1 MKALQEKFD
10 EARNK
15 IAPKKKFQFK
25 TIHKN
30 GSAISLNDAAE
41 LAQQQ
46 RLQPS
51 GPKGLSSNDSST
63 IATPANLK
71 TPPSEDMLG
80 DLPSFTKNYN
90 EELAQGSGGRIRKPS
105 FSQATNI
112 NISGHKDIHIIL
124 PSTAS
129 RATSSGSVTNLTRCI
144 VDLSEP
150 TAHGTPFAGLT
161 LQNVKNSLIVA
172 GHVAGSAH
180 ITEVQNSI
188 ILVASQQVRMHNCK
202 NVDVYL
208 HCASRPII
216 EDCSNIRFSPIP
228 DCHVGIPS
236 LNVVAFLLTIIRLHQ
251 QKSQSKISG
260 IKSMIS
266 SGLSQNQ
273 APTGAFCLSSRD

>member
-1 MKALQEKFD
+1 LKALQEKFD
-10 EARNK
+10 ETRNK

-51 GPKGLSSNDSST
+51 GPKGTASNESST

-90 EELAQGSGGRIRKPS
+90 EQLAQDSGGRIRKAS
-105 FSQATNI
+105 FSQAINI

-124 PSTAS
+124 PTTAS

-180 ITEVQNSI
+180 ITGVENSV
-188 ILVASQQVRMHNCK
+188 ILVASRQVRMHNCK

-216 EDCSNIRFSPIP
+216 EDCSDIRFSPIP
-228 DCHVGIPS
+228 DCHVSRWVIDIVAS
-236 LNVVAFLLTIIRLHQ
+236 LLISSRLRQ
-251 QKSQSKISG
+251 QKSLLRINGTEST
-260 IKSMIS
+260 IS
-266 SGLSQNQ
+266 SGSSRSQV
-273 APTGAFCLSSRD
+273 PIGAFCQLSRD